1 MKTHIQSVAGSH
13 ALDSQP
19 AARAALILAGLSA
32 VIGQVV
38 LMRELMVVF
47 SGNEISLGVMLA
59 TWLFWTAVGSLL
71 CSALALGER
80 NLRRTVAVL
89 EFLLGV
95 SLPLTIWALRA
106 SKSLFQTVS
115 GELVGPVPVL
125 VASLVCLSVFCAI
138 AGALFVVAARMYGHE
153 RAVDARSAV
162 SAAYLLEAAGSALGG
177 IVASLVLLRLLSP
190 FQIAGVV
197 FLLNICMAAFLF
209 LRMSRRQLGFVAT
222 AAVLLAILLLVR
234 VAPWLES
241 AAQAR
246 QWRGF
251 HLLASRDSIYGNL
264 TVVETGNIRSVYE
277 NGLILAN
284 SPDESAA
291 EESVHY
297 ALLEHPAPRHIL
309 MMGGGASGAIA
320 QALRHPTVESI
331 DLVELDPALIGVAQ
345 EFFPSESAPLFT
357 DPRVHLHYADGRAYL
372 KSARD
377 SFDVIIVDVPDPQT
391 AQLNR
396 FYTAEFFRS
405 ARDHFAPGGLLALQ
419 LRSSEETI
427 SPGLQEFLRCINRTL
442 RTVFPYVVAIPGETI
457 HFFAA
462 TRSDVL
468 TDDPH
473 LLVARLLERNLKTR
487 YVREYFFPFR
497 MMRDRMEQVR
507 GQLQPLATTPV
518 NRDFSPIAYYF
529 DVELWSAQ
537 FKPAYAA
544 WLRTAAHVDFRIV
557 LGTVL
562 IVLFS
567 TAALLGFAPARDRR
581 ARAAAASCMAATGF
595 TLMALEI
602 FLLLAFQSIYGYVY
616 HQLAI
621 LIALCMAGI
630 AAGSWLSMR
639 RIRRDSHSACRAVS
653 STQFLLA
660 LSAPALMLLVSLLA
674 KVSGVTAS
682 WVAAQCVFPSL
693 AALSGMLGGYQ
704 FPMATEVYLQG
715 SNGQRSLGVLYS
727 IDLLGGCAGALVLSG
742 YLIPVFGFWKTAW
755 LCAAVNLA
763 PAMLAARACFNRS

>member
-1 MKTHIQSVAGSH
+1 MKTHLHSVVACQTHGLQHSAG
-13 ALDSQP
+13 
-19 AARAALILAGLSA
+19 AALMLVGFSA

-59 TWLFWTAVGSLL
+59 SWLFWTAAGSLL
-71 CSALALGER
+71 CGSLALGQS
-80 NLRRTVAVL
+80 NSRRAVAVL
-89 EFLLGV
+89 EVLLAV
-95 SLPLTIWALRA
+95 SLPLTIWALRS
-106 SKSLFQTVS
+106 SKSLFQAVP

-125 VASLVCLSVFCAI
+125 LASLVCLSVFCVV
-138 AGALFVVAARMYGHE
+138 AGALFVAAARMYGHE
-153 RAVDARSAV
+153 RAIDARSAV
-162 SAAYLLEAAGSALGG
+162 SAAYLLEAAGSAIGG
-177 IVASLVLLRLLSP
+177 VVASLVLLRFLSP
-190 FQIAGVV
+190 FQIACIVL
-197 FLLNICMAAFLF
+197 LLNLCMAAFLLF
-209 LRMSRRQLGFVAT
+209 QLSRRQLGFVAAV
-222 AAVLLAILLLVR
+222 AALLGILLFVC
-234 VAPWLES
+234 VAPWLEG

-264 TVVETGNIRSVYE
+264 TVVETGNIRSLYE

-297 ALLEHPAPRHIL
+297 ALLEHPAPHRIL
-309 MMGGGASGAIA
+309 MIGGGASGAIA
-320 QALRHPTVESI
+320 QALRHPTVERI
-331 DLVELDPALIGVAQ
+331 DLVELDPALIGVAR
-345 EFFPSESAPLFT
+345 EFFPSEAAPPYS
-357 DPRVHLHYADGRAYL
+357 DSRVHLHYADGRAYL

-377 SFDVIIVDVPDPQT
+377 NFDVIIVNVPDPQT

-405 ARDHFAPGGLLALQ
+405 ARNHLAPGGLLALQ
-419 LRSSEETI
+419 LRSAEEAI
-427 SPGLQEFLRCINRTL
+427 SPGLAEFLRCIDHTL
-442 RTVFPYVVAIPGETI
+442 HGVFPYVVAIPGETI

-462 TRSDVL
+462 MRSDVL

-473 LLVARLLERNLKTR
+473 LLVSRLLERNLKTR
-487 YVREYFFPFR
+487 YVREYFIPFR
-497 MMRDRMEQVR
+497 MMPDRMEQVR
-507 GQLQPLATTPV
+507 DQLQPLATTAV

-544 WLRTAAHVDFRIV
+544 WLRTAAHLDFKIV
-557 LGTVL
+557 LGAVL
-562 IVLFS
+562 VVLFLA
-567 TAALLGFAPARDRR
+567 AALLGFTPASEQR

-630 AAGSWLSMR
+630 AAGSWLAVR
-639 RIRRDSHSACRAVS
+639 RIRHGDHFARRSIA
-653 STQFLLA
+653 STQFLLTV
-660 LSAPALMLLVSLLA
+660 SAPALMLLVSLLA
-674 KVSGVTAS
+674 KVSGTTAT
-682 WVAAQCVFPSL
+682 WIAAQCVFPAL
-693 AALSGMLGGYQ
+693 AALSGILGGYQ
-704 FPMATEVYLQG
+704 FPMATQLYNSG
-715 SNGQRSLGVLYS
+715 GQRSLGMLYS
-727 IDLLGGCAGALVLSG
+727 IDLLGGCAGALALSG

-763 PAMLAARACFNRS
+763 PALLAARACFNRS